1 MSKGESKRDDFSAA
15 TRRKLAGRAGNVCS
29 VLTCRLPT
37 QGAATGSDDVVDVG
51 IAAHITAAAPGGPRY
66 DPTLTSQQRRE
77 AANGIWC
84 CTIHGKVIDDD
95 EEAYPVEKLRQ
106 WKAQA
111 EEASARA
118 LLSLQRTPGPD
129 VGVEEADRRQLER
142 LGLPAADDLASVTR
156 WGREAALGDLHAFQ
170 AALHMPAYAVEL
182 DLRWFDGH
190 DTTVFTAAGFASAV
204 RVFNH
209 LTVVAAPGTGKTTT
223 LLQATQALLERDDLV
238 AVFVPLGEW
247 STQAQTLLQSITERN
262 AFSGLRSEHLKLLA
276 IHGRLVLVL
285 DGWNEL
291 SRESAARLRGEL
303 SGLGRD
309 FPNLCTLMSTRRQAL
324 DVPRSGPV
332 VEIGPL
338 SEQQQR
344 VVAHALRG
352 ATGES
357 LLDQAWRTA
366 GVRDL
371 VSIPLYLSAILAHT
385 SGERL
390 PTTKEEVFR
399 LFIAEHE
406 RGGERTDALHAAIQG
421 FHPQM
426 LEALAVEATFSG
438 NPALRE
444 TQALKSIGL
453 AEQRLVDEYQ
463 LTSAPQPRAVL
474 DALIA
479 HHLLVRSSA
488 PQGAVTFQHQQF
500 QEYYASAEVERL
512 MRAAVQDRH
521 AHQQLRRNILN
532 EHAWEEAILFACERA
547 SRSNAQDVAAV
558 ALAVREALA
567 IDPMLAAEMIYRS
580 SIQLWEAVKGEV
592 IAFAGRWHTP
602 GIVDRAVRF
611 MINTGRG
618 EFAPM
623 VWPLISDP
631 DVQTHL
637 KALRAGRRFRI
648 SVLDTNAED
657 RVRRL
662 PEEVRQ
668 HVLAEIVVQGGFEG
682 IEFAS
687 QVALTD
693 PAPAV
698 RANVIEYL
706 LFRGAARQARNVLQN
721 APDEVWQLL
730 ARKGFHTPDLHDAAI
745 AERLERVGRELDEAE
760 NNPLQRLSRLVHNP
774 RIQPD
779 AGDHIQELIET
790 PELKLAND
798 FDAGGLIREAFQKV
812 PEAVRRA
819 LIHRLERR
827 LDMPIDAHE
836 MLTGSHVSVD
846 TGPIVERILSADTD
860 KGSMEAAAA
869 IMGSQTI
876 GRLIDTLLATAHQPL
891 TSGSQRLAEERRH
904 LKGLIWGCNPGVLA
918 QAVIERAGARHSQ
931 EIVWMAQL
939 LAYQGRRSPDRSKST
954 YDPALRDQLIPV
966 LRTWT
971 EVLLAAPNVTRFELS
986 DMAAAVGRLA
996 TPELLPTLKTLLNE
1010 DLKRWAA
1017 ALAAL
1022 DAARAARKP
1031 IQNDAHMAY
1040 TLQYRKA
1047 LVSIGGDDVVEVLKQ
1062 YLPER
1067 GHGTFGLDA
1076 ASALYELWQLEN
1088 APPRENHRFGRAFA
1102 QVRSQRQARQAGE
1115 FKVASP
1121 GAEAIFTVV
1130 DGLVGSPD
1138 ETAQRHALQLASIA
1152 LGMPCGQRAETIERL
1167 LTLSQPPKVKRQ
1179 FLMALVLAGEKIP
1192 ADLVLEGLRELLGES
1207 KSQARPL
1214 DPYQGP
1220 LTDWLV
1226 LLPFSDRPTAVIE
1239 AVASLPQ
1246 PQRTPRQLG
1255 PLVIALGD
1263 APSDEALQVL
1273 ETLVREDE
1281 ALLEDSAWFQALER
1295 REIVPAMRLLL
1306 KLLEEGKLENRQR
1319 GVDQRQV
1326 VSLAALIRAD
1336 SAFRRQVYDTL
1347 ERLPGARSR
1356 GILESA
1362 IAEAVDREGVFL
1374 LLRGYARRGQG
1385 FDHVLYAA
1393 IEQLAIDRRPSSEW
1407 VATYELIGRAV
1418 PELRKSLFSVIVGR
1432 APEAELAATCLN
1444 TIDELRDDHGPAE
1457 AEPRHPDIDSGL
1469 SWPLPKTLTPAPGG
1483 TFKEASVH

>member
-1 MSKGESKRDDFSAA
+1 MGKRESRRDEFSAT

-29 VLTCRLPT
+29 VPTCRLPT

-84 CTIHGKVIDDD
+84 CTIHGKLIDDD
-95 EEAYPVEKLRQ
+95 VQAYPVEKLRQ

-118 LLSLQRTPGPD
+118 LLSLQRTPAPE
-129 VGVEEADRRQLER
+129 VGLEEADRQQLGQ
-142 LGLPAADDLASVTR
+142 LGLPAADDVASVTHR
-156 WGREAALGDLHAFQ
+156 ARKAALGDLRAFQ
-170 AALHMPAYAVEL
+170 AALHLPAYAVEL
-182 DLRWFDGH
+182 DLRWFNGK
-190 DTTVFTAAGFASAV
+190 DTTRFSAAGFASAV

-223 LLQATQALLERDDLV
+223 LLQATQALLGKDDLV

-247 STQAQTLLQSITERN
+247 STQTQTLLQSITERN

-276 IHGRLVLVL
+276 IHGRLALVL

-291 SRESAARLRGEL
+291 SWESAVRLRGEL
-303 SGLGRD
+303 AGLGRD

-324 DVPRSGPV
+324 DVPRSGPI

-357 LLDQAWRTA
+357 LLDQAWRTP

-385 SGERL
+385 TGERL
-390 PTTKEEVFR
+390 PITKEEVFR
-399 LFIAEHE
+399 LFITEHE
-406 RGGERTDALHAAIQG
+406 RAGERANALHAAIQG

-479 HHLLVRSSA
+479 HHLLVRSNA

-500 QEYYASAEVERL
+500 QEYYASAEVERV
-512 MRAAVQDRH
+512 MRAAMQDRH
-521 AHQQLRRNILN
+521 AHQQLRRGILN

-547 SRSNAQDVAAV
+547 SRSDAQGVAAV

-580 SIQLWEAVKGEV
+580 SVQLWEAVKGEV
-592 IAFAGRWHTP
+592 IAFAGRWHIT
-602 GIVDRAVRF
+602 GKVDRAVGF

-618 EFAPM
+618 EFAPV

-637 KALRAGRRFRI
+637 NALRAGRRFRI

-657 RVRRL
+657 RVRQL

-668 HVLAEIVVQGGFEG
+668 HVLVEIVLQGGFEG

-687 QVALTD
+687 HVAQTD
-693 PAPAV
+693 PATAV

-706 LFRGAARQARNVLQN
+706 LFRGAARQARSVLQN
-721 APDEVWQLL
+721 APDEVWRLL
-730 ARKGFHTPDLHDAAI
+730 ARNGFHTRDLHDAAV
-745 AERLERVGRELDEAE
+745 AERLERVGRELDEADD
-760 NNPLQRLSRLVHNP
+760 NPLRRLSRLVHGP
-774 RIQPD
+774 QRQPD
-779 AGDHIQELIET
+779 AGDHIQAMIENPKLELG
-790 PELKLAND
+790 KD
-798 FDAGGLIREAFQKV
+798 FDAGNIIREAFQKA

-819 LIHRLERR
+819 LIHRLERH
-827 LDMPIDAHE
+827 LDMPTDACE
-836 MLTGSHVSVD
+836 MLTGSQMSVD

-860 KGSMEAAAA
+860 TGSMKAAAA
-869 IMGSQTI
+869 VVGSRTI
-876 GRLIDTLLATAHQPL
+876 GRLIDTLRATAHQPL
-891 TSGSQRLAEERRH
+891 TSGLHRLAEERRR
-904 LKGLIWGCNPGVLA
+904 LQELIWGSNPSALA
-918 QAVIERAGARHSQ
+918 QAVIERAGARDPQ

-939 LAYQGRRSPDRSKST
+939 LAYQGRRSPDRSESA
-954 YDPALRDQLIPV
+954 YDPLLRDQLIPV
-966 LRTWT
+966 LKTWT
-971 EVLLAAPNVTRFELS
+971 EVLLAGPNVTRFQLS

-996 TPELLPTLKTLLNE
+996 TPGLLPTLKTLLSE

-1017 ALAAL
+1017 ARDAL
-1022 DAARAARKP
+1022 STARATGKP
-1031 IQNDAHMAY
+1031 IQNDAHTAY

-1047 LVSIGGDDVVEVLKQ
+1047 LVSIGGDDVIDVLKQ

-1067 GHGTFGLDA
+1067 GHGSFGLEA
-1076 ASALYELWQLEN
+1076 ARALYELWRLEN
-1088 APPRENHRFGRAFA
+1088 APPQERPQHGRDFA
-1102 QVRSQRQARQAGE
+1102 QVRYQRQSRQAGD
-1115 FKVASP
+1115 FNVASP
-1121 GAEAIFTVV
+1121 GAKAIFAVV
-1130 DGLVGSPD
+1130 DNLLGSPD
-1138 ETAQRHALQLASIA
+1138 DTAQRHALQLASIA
-1152 LGMPCGQRAETIERL
+1152 LGMPYGQQAETIERL
-1167 LTLSQPPKVKRQ
+1167 LALPQPPKVKRE
-1179 FLMALVLAGEKIP
+1179 FLTALVLAGEAIP
-1192 ADLVLEGLRELLGES
+1192 ANLVLAGFRELLGDS
-1207 KSQARPL
+1207 KSQAWLL
-1214 DPYQGP
+1214 DPYQGR
-1220 LTDWLV
+1220 LTDWLI
-1226 LLPFSDRPTAVIE
+1226 LLAFSDRPTAVIE

-1246 PQRTPRQLG
+1246 PERTPRRLG
-1255 PLVIALGD
+1255 PLLNALGD
-1263 APSDEALQVL
+1263 APSEEALQVL
-1273 ETLVREDE
+1273 ETLAREDQ
-1281 ALLEDSAWFQALER
+1281 ALLEDTTWFDALER
-1295 REIVPAMRLLL
+1295 LGTISAMRLLL
-1306 KLLEEGKLENRQR
+1306 RLLEEGKLENRR
-1319 GVDQRQV
+1319 GEDRLQS
-1326 VSLAALIRAD
+1326 VSLAAVISAD

-1347 ERLPGARSR
+1347 ERLPGGRSR
-1356 GILESA
+1356 GMVERA
-1362 IAEAVDREGVFL
+1362 IVDAIDMEGIFL
-1374 LLRGYARRGQG
+1374 LLRGYARHDRG
-1385 FDHVLYAA
+1385 FDRFMYAA

-1407 VATYELIGRAV
+1407 VGTHELIGRAV
-1418 PELRKSLFSVIVGR
+1418 PELRKSLFGLIVGR
-1432 APEAELAATCLN
+1432 APEAELAVACLN
-1444 TIDELRDDHGPAE
+1444 FIDRLRDDHGPAK

-1469 SWPLPKTLTPAPGG
+1469 PWPLLETFPPAPGG
-1483 TFKEASVH
+1483 AVKEASVD

>member
-1 MSKGESKRDDFSAA
+1 MGKPESRRDDFSAA

-29 VLTCRLPT
+29 VPTCRLPT

-66 DPTLTSQQRRE
+66 DPTLTAQQRGE
-77 AANGIWC
+77 MANGIWC

-95 EEAYPVEKLRQ
+95 EQAYPVEKLRQ

-111 EEASARA
+111 EEASAQA
-118 LLSLQRTPGPD
+118 LLSLQRTPALD
-129 VGVEEADRRQLER
+129 VGLEEADRRQLER
-142 LGLPAADDLASVTR
+142 LGLPAADDLASITHR
-156 WGREAALGDLHAFQ
+156 AREAALGDLRAFQ
-170 AALHMPAYAVEL
+170 TALHMPAYAVEL
-182 DLRWFDGH
+182 DLCWFNGQ
-190 DTTVFTAAGFASAV
+190 DTTRFTAAGFASAV

-223 LLQATQALLERDDLV
+223 LLQATQALLEKEDLV
-238 AVFVPLGEW
+238 AVFAPLGEW
-247 STQAQTLLQSITERN
+247 STQTQTLLQSIAERN
-262 AFSGLRSEHLKLLA
+262 AFRGLRSEHLKLLA

-309 FPNLCTLMSTRRQAL
+309 FPNMCTLISTRRQAL
-324 DVPRSGPV
+324 DVPRSGPA
-332 VEIGPL
+332 VEISPL

-352 ATGES
+352 AAGES

-406 RGGERTDALHAAIQG
+406 RGGERADALHAVIQG
-421 FHPQM
+421 FHRQM

-444 TQALKSIGL
+444 TQALKSIGM

-474 DALIA
+474 EALIA

-488 PQGAVTFQHQQF
+488 PQGVVTFQHQQF
-500 QEYYASAEVERL
+500 QEYYASAEVERV
-512 MRAAVQDRH
+512 MRAAVQDRS

-547 SRSNAQDVAAV
+547 SRSDAQDVAAV

-580 SIQLWEAVKGEV
+580 SAQLWEAVKGEV
-592 IAFAGRWHTP
+592 IAFAGRWHTT
-602 GIVDRAVRF
+602 GKVDRAVRF

-618 EFAPM
+618 EFAPV

-631 DVQTHL
+631 DMQTHL

-648 SVLDTNAED
+648 SVLDADAED

-662 PEEVRQ
+662 PEQVRQ
-668 HVLAEIVVQGGFEG
+668 HVLAEIVLQGGFEG

-698 RANVIEYL
+698 RANTIEYL
-706 LFRGAARQARNVLQN
+706 LFRGAARQARSVLQS

-730 ARKGFHTPDLHDAAI
+730 GRKGFHTRELHDAAI
-745 AERLERVGRELDEAE
+745 AERLERVGRELDEADDS
-760 NNPLQRLSRLVHNP
+760 PLRCLSRLVHDP
-774 RIQPD
+774 RVRPD
-779 AGDHIQELIET
+779 AGDHIQELIEN
-790 PELKLAND
+790 PELKLAKD
-798 FDAGGLIREAFQKV
+798 FDAGSLIREAFQRA

-819 LIHRLERR
+819 LIHRLERH
-827 LDMPIDAHE
+827 LDMPIDACE
-836 MLTGSHVSVD
+836 MLTGSHMSID

-869 IMGSQTI
+869 VVGARTI
-876 GRLIDTLLATAHQPL
+876 GHLIDTLLATAHQPL
-891 TSGSQRLAEERRH
+891 TSGSQRLAEERRR
-904 LKGLIWGCNPGVLA
+904 LQELIWGCNPRALA
-918 QAVIERAGARHSQ
+918 QAVIERAGARHPQ

-939 LAYQGRRSPDRSKST
+939 LAYQGRRSPERSKST
-954 YDPALRDQLIPV
+954 YDALLLDQLIPV

-971 EVLLAAPNVTRFELS
+971 EVLLAAPNLTRFELS

-996 TPELLPTLKTLLNE
+996 TPELLPTLKTLLSE

-1017 ALAAL
+1017 ALAA
-1022 DAARAARKP
+1022 RAAGKP
-1031 IQNDAHMAY
+1031 VQNDAQQAY

-1047 LVSIGGDDVVEVLKQ
+1047 LVNIGGDEVIEVLKQ

-1067 GHGTFGLDA
+1067 GHGSFGLDA
-1076 ASALYELWQLEN
+1076 ARALYELWRLEN
-1088 APPRENHRFGRAFA
+1088 APPRENPRIGRDFA
-1102 QVRSQRQARQAGE
+1102 EVRSQRQARQAGD

-1121 GAEAIFTVV
+1121 SAEAIFAVV
-1130 DGLVGSPD
+1130 DGIVGSPD
-1138 ETAQRHALQLASIA
+1138 DTAQRHALQLASIA
-1152 LGMPCGQRAETIERL
+1152 LGMPYGQRAETIERL

-1179 FLMALVLAGEKIP
+1179 FLTALVLAGEKVP
-1192 ADLVLEGLRELLGES
+1192 ADLVLEGVRELLGES
-1207 KSQARPL
+1207 KSQSWLL
-1214 DPYQGP
+1214 DPYQGQ

-1226 LLPFSDRPTAVIE
+1226 LLPFSDRPTAVIQV
-1239 AVASLPQ
+1239 VASLPQ
-1246 PQRTPRQLG
+1246 SQRTPRRLG

-1263 APSDEALQVL
+1263 APSEEALQVL
-1273 ETLVREDE
+1273 ETLARENE
-1281 ALLEDSAWFQALER
+1281 ALLKDSAWFEALGR

-1306 KLLEEGKLENRQR
+1306 TLLEEGKLEGRQR
-1319 GVDQRQV
+1319 GEVRQQV
-1326 VSLAALIRAD
+1326 SSLAAVISAD
-1336 SAFRRQVYDTL
+1336 SAFRRQVYATL
-1347 ERLPGARSR
+1347 ERLPGVRSR
-1356 GILESA
+1356 GIVEEA
-1362 IAEAVDREGVFL
+1362 IAEAVDGEGVFL
-1374 LLRGYARRGQG
+1374 LLKGYARRGQD

-1432 APEAELAATCLN
+1432 APEAELAAACLN
-1444 TIDELRDDHGPAE
+1444 TIDKLRDDHGPAE

-1469 SWPLPKTLTPAPGG
+1469 SWPLLETLPPAPGG